1 MKGFVEDMKM
11 RIPSEEQL
19 KLLVPKG
26 GWSGMITSSIPGVKK
41 NEGIPSEL
49 LQKTMLYL
57 HYNHATKLYT
67 DGTKSAE
74 GAAGAVWC
82 EEHRF
87 TSGARLHVLSSSY
100 QAEVEGLTL
109 ALKHVSAH
117 DKNKRVVII
126 TDSKAALDALANL
139 GQDDLPPLY
148 LLRLTQLLRNRV
160 QEGYTLHFQWAPSH
174 LGVPGNE
181 KVDRYVRQVSTM
193 EDVPV
198 GLRTNHKDC
207 EQEIRSRL
215 RREWSVDYESGTGA
229 GEWTRSIFTTPANTP
244 WYKDNRTIT
253 NRQITE
259 VNRLLSGHA
268 NNNVFKHRMNPLNNS
283 PICNDCNE
291 NVSQTVEHTLTQCT
305 KYRNIIVNVLD
316 GETDILQFMRLGLTN
331 TDRLLQLQSK
341 LQECG
346 AHI

>member
-1 MKGFVEDMKM
+1 MDFESDVSLKEWCKDKPLSILQLDPADRAVLRIADERDAIQKKTFTKWVNKHLKKQYINLYMTTTKAREELNDLQNNLHLKYSHKYHKIGDSITKMKGFVEDMKM

-57 HYNHATKLYT
+57 HTKYSDATKLYT

-229 GEWTRSIFTTPANTP
+229 
-244 WYKDNRTIT
+244 
-253 NRQITE
+253 
-259 VNRLLSGHA
+259 
-268 NNNVFKHRMNPLNNS
+268 
-283 PICNDCNE
+283 
-291 NVSQTVEHTLTQCT
+291 
-305 KYRNIIVNVLD
+305 
-316 GETDILQFMRLGLTN
+316 
-331 TDRLLQLQSK
+331 
-341 LQECG
+341 
-346 AHI
+346 